1 MMKSPYSILVF
12 LYLLSCSQIP
22 PQSLPLPHSSKYT
35 IVPPKVDMA
44 THIEKILKSVKK
56 LSTHSTYTAY
66 HFTWDQNIPKG
77 SVGRL
82 NLDSQSNTKSFFNES
97 SSGTATIL
105 TDDPN
110 RILILTCAHVGDYPD
125 TIMTTFE
132 EDENRI
138 SSVAIKGRS
147 DFFIQGIFGGDQ
159 LKELARDREKDLALY
174 GRQYSSPKESQY
186 VQLNI
191 PMGTIKDLQWG
202 SFVYLAGFPMGVKMV
217 TRGVTSLF
225 ENSQKDMFLIDA
237 NFNRGFSG
245 GLVLAYRPE
254 NNQLEWVG
262 IVKSVS
268 ANSYFRLKPSDQK
281 TKYTDEHRP
290 YNDELYLERTVDIN
304 YGVTYAVSS
313 DAIRSFLK
321 KSKRQ
326 LAQNGFQLSHWLE

>member
-1 MMKSPYSILVF
+1 
-12 LYLLSCSQIP
+12 
-22 PQSLPLPHSSKYT
+22 
-35 IVPPKVDMA
+35 
-44 THIEKILKSVKK
+44 
-56 LSTHSTYTAY
+56 
-66 HFTWDQNIPKG
+66 
-77 SVGRL
+77 
-82 NLDSQSNTKSFFNES
+82 
-97 SSGTATIL
+97 
-105 TDDPN
+105 
-110 RILILTCAHVGDYPD
+110 
-125 TIMTTFE
+125 
-132 EDENRI
+132 
-138 SSVAIKGRS
+138 
-147 DFFIQGIFGGDQ
+147 
-159 LKELARDREKDLALY
+159 
-174 GRQYSSPKESQY
+174 
-186 VQLNI
+186 
-191 PMGTIKDLQWG
+191 
-202 SFVYLAGFPMGVKMV
+202 
-217 TRGVTSLF
+217 VTSLF